1 MRLQLESFSY
11 PGAVNPAL
19 GKMDIDVRP
28 GECVL
33 VAGGSGSGKS
43 TLGLILAGV
52 LPGQYRGAMAGSLEL
67 GGKSLTYA
75 GVQPGRIN
83 HQYWSS
89 LVGYAGQDAAAQLS
103 TVAPTVAEEI
113 AFPLENA
120 GMPRARMQDRVRQT
134 AETLGIRALLAQD
147 PALLSGGQQRLVV
160 IAASIANRP
169 GLLVLDEPLAGLD
182 FGARKTVMAA
192 LSALH
197 ASGIGILI
205 LSQGLGGAGRLAE
218 RVMLLKGGRTVFSG
232 APEDAARAVEEQKL
246 PVFTG
251 RVTGSLSPLSAPAGS
266 PDGGPAL
273 SVRAASFSYGWRKPR
288 PWRPAPAR
296 VPAVEDINFSVEP
309 GERIAIAGANG
320 SGKSTLLRL
329 LTGLSHPQS
338 GAVLWG
344 GDESGGA
351 AGSACRIGALLQQPR
366 EQLFERT
373 VLREV
378 AAGLLESGLEP
389 EARQQ
394 RTDSA
399 LRRTGLVDD
408 AALHPYELSAAGQR
422 LTALAAVL
430 AQRPRVLALDEPTV
444 SLDSD
449 GSDVLAAAIE
459 MEAGRGA
466 AVLLVTH
473 DLDFAYRTCTRLLVL
488 REGRLVA
495 DGAFDDVLARHF
507 TGGDAYGV
515 QAPAAWKS

>member
-1 MRLQLESFSY
+1 MRLELESFRY
-11 PGAVNPAL
+11 PEAARPVL
-19 GKMDIDVRP
+19 GKVVLDVRP
-28 GECVL
+28 GECLL

-52 LPGQYRGAMAGSLEL
+52 LPGQHRGTMTGSLEL
-67 GGKSLTYA
+67 GGQVVAYA
-75 GVQPGRIN
+75 GIQPERIN

-120 GMPRARMQDRVRQT
+120 GMPRAQMQDTVRQM
-134 AETLGIRALLAQD
+134 AQTLGIPALLEQD

-160 IAASIANRP
+160 MAASMASRP
-169 GLLVLDEPLAGLD
+169 ALLVLDEPLAGLD
-182 FGARKTVMAA
+182 FGARKTVTAA
-192 LSALH
+192 ISALL
-197 ASGIGILI
+197 ASGAGILI
-205 LSQGLGGAGRLAE
+205 LSQELGGAGQLAE
-218 RVMLLKGGRTVFSG
+218 RVLLLNRGQTVFLG
-232 APEDAARAVEEQKL
+232 TPDDAARAVKEQDL
-246 PVFTG
+246 PVVTG
-251 RVTGSLSPLSAPAGS
+251 HVAGSLSPRPAPAS
-266 PDGGPAL
+266 PSEAGLAL

-288 PWRPAPAR
+288 PWRPSPAL
-296 VPAVEDINFSVEP
+296 VPAVKEISFSVEP

-329 LTGLSHPQS
+329 LTGLSYPQAGTVRLC
-338 GAVLWG
+338 GAEPG
-344 GDESGGA
+344 AA
-351 AGSACRIGALLQQPR
+351 AGSAARIGTLLQQPR

-378 AAGLLESGLEP
+378 AAGLLESVLEP

-394 RTDSA
+394 RADSA

-408 AALHPYELSAAGQR
+408 AAVHPYELSAAGQR

-444 SLDSD
+444 SLDRD
-449 GSDVLAAAIE
+449 GRDVLAAAIE
-459 MEAGRGA
+459 TETERGA

-473 DLDFAYRTCTRLLVL
+473 DLDFAYRTCARLLVL
-488 REGRLVA
+488 SEGRLVA
-495 DGAFDDVLARHF
+495 DGPFDDVLAAHF
-507 TGGDAYGV
+507 TGGEGYGV
-515 QAPAAWKS
+515 QAPAGWTV